1 MNAQVKVMAYN
12 PKLEIPRKNFV
23 VEQMLG
29 GGHFGCVYS
38 GIIFRIYDFKTI
50 LQFRYFESYRKM

>member
-1 MNAQVKVMAYN
+1 MNPDLTLDSQVKVMEYN

-23 VEQMLG
+23 FEQMLG

-38 GIIFRIYDFKTI
+38 GIILETFDFKCM
-50 LQFRYFESYRKM
+50 LQK